1 MVKRCVAAGCSNT
14 YSDNVSLYKFPK
26 DPVLRQQWVK
36 QVQRTRAQ
44 WSGPSEHSVLCSKHF
59 TDSCFQPDSA
69 IAASMGLQKRRML
82 KADAVPTLFERPAV
96 QLPSLRDTSA
106 SYSGAASV
114 LAPTSRKRGS
124 SPTSPADQDALS
136 QPKKRRG
143 AYEKRERSRV
153 RIIITFS

>member
-1 MVKRCVAAGCSNT
+1 M
-14 YSDNVSLYKFPK
+14 
-26 DPVLRQQWVK
+26 K

-59 TDSCFQPDSA
+59 TDSFQPDSA

-82 KADAVPTLFERPAV
+82 KADTVPTPFEWPAV
-96 QLPSLRDTSA
+96 QLPTLRDTSA

-114 LAPTSRKRGS
+114 FAPNSRKRGS
-124 SPTSPADQDALS
+124 SPISPADQDALS

-153 RIIITFS
+153 RIIITVS